1 MTTSLLRRYPHRFL
15 APIVTSA
22 VALTIASCSS
32 DDASPTEDGTTSTIS
47 STTAHADDIEISYDV
62 PERWDKKSVS
72 EILES
77 TMIGG
82 GLDGGGGAV
91 ADGALFVGKELNQV
105 QRSTQDG
112 KQALDVT
119 PLKDETVAQ
128 DGHLLESFSRAGE
141 EYVALWRQGVPESN
155 DDRRLGDESSSDS
168 DVYLAVWDGAG
179 EKVFD
184 DPLPTVGSIGS
195 IHSGLICDNGDL
207 IDPLNGDTVFT
218 DTGRAF
224 GENDDEDDEDDED
237 DAIVGYGS
245 DSPDPLLRMKAPR
258 NDDDRNLFLSKPDYE
273 HGTDSWN
280 SVEVTQPSNKQVVYL
295 ETIMGN
301 YAVFSVVAEGYSL
314 DEMIAIDIETGEIAA
329 RGDDRCSF
337 GNNENLRQPVQSS
350 SDGKKVVSGE
360 YMIDGSEGTFT
371 CDKDR
376 RGRFEPRLVLD
387 DGTVYGYGSRGS
399 GDDEDQVAASMK
411 IGDDEALMEDGLLPF
426 HVDGDGR
433 GWFATSVD
441 TDEGTETYV
450 VVADPTDGQ

>member
-15 APIVTSA
+15 APFVTSA

-32 DDASPTEDGTTSTIS
+32 DDDSPTEDGTTSTIS

-62 PERWDKKSVS
+62 PEQWDKKSVS
-72 EILES
+72 EIVES

-91 ADGALFVGKELNQV
+91 SDGVLFVGKELNQV

-128 DGHLLESFSRAGE
+128 DGYLLESFSRAGE
-141 EYVALWRQGVPESN
+141 EYVALWRQGVPESH
-155 DDRRLGDESSSDS
+155 DDRRLGDESSSDT

-195 IHSGLICDNGDL
+195 IHSGLIYDNGDL

-218 DTGRAF
+218 HTGRAF
-224 GENDDEDDEDDED
+224 GE
-237 DAIVGYGS
+237 
-245 DSPDPLLRMKAPR
+245 
-258 NDDDRNLFLSKPDYE
+258 NDDDRNLFLSKPGHG

-280 SVEVTQPSNKQVVYL
+280 SVEVIQPSNKQVVYL

-301 YAVFSVVAEGYSL
+301 YAVFSVVAEGHSL

-337 GNNENLRQPVQSS
+337 GNNDNLRQPVQSS

-376 RGRFEPRLVLD
+376 RGGFEPRLVLD
-387 DGTVYGYGSRGS
+387 DGTVYGYGFRGS

-411 IGDDEALMEDGLLPF
+411 IGDDEALVEDGLLPF